1 MVKVKVFDSTE
12 ARASARRPAEAPPTD
27 AAAFHA
33 VVESRRSVRIFTD
46 DPVPE
51 DVVTRCLDAALL
63 APNSSNLQTWQI
75 HWVRSPEKKAALV
88 EACLSQPTAVTAQ
101 ELFVFVARPDLWREN
116 NARMLDRLNADPK
129 VPERG
134 KQYYKVITKIAY
146 NQGPLG
152 LLKPFKWLWFNIRGL
167 SKPTPR
173 EPIGLADMD
182 VWAHKS
188 TALAAG
194 TFMLALRA
202 EGFDSCPMEGL
213 DSVRVKRILGLPRAA
228 GICMAV
234 SAGRRAEGGIY
245 GPRYRFPRETAVF
258 EH

>member
-1 MVKVKVFDSTE
+1 
-12 ARASARRPAEAPPTD
+12 
-27 AAAFHA
+27 
-33 VVESRRSVRIFTD
+33 
-46 DPVPE
+46 
-51 DVVTRCLDAALL
+51 
-63 APNSSNLQTWQI
+63 
-75 HWVRSPEKKAALV
+75 
-88 EACLSQPTAVTAQ
+88 
-101 ELFVFVARPDLWREN
+101 
-116 NARMLDRLNADPK
+116 MLDRLNADPK

-173 EPIGLADMD
+173 EPIGLGDMD

-234 SAGRRAEGGIY
+234 SAGRRAEGGVY

>member
-12 ARASARRPAEAPPTD
+12 ARASARRPAPAPPTD

-33 VVESRRSVRIFTD
+33 VVESRRSVRIYSD

-51 DVVTRCLDAALL
+51 DVVARCIDAALL

-88 EACLSQPTAVTAQ
+88 EACLGQPAAATAQ

-116 NARMLDRLNADPK
+116 NDRMLARLDADPN

-134 KQYYKVITKIAY
+134 KQYYRVITKIAY
-146 NQGPLG
+146 NQGPFG
-152 LLKPFKWLWFNIRGL
+152 LLAPFKWLWFTVRGL
-167 SKPTPR
+167 TKPTPR
-173 EPIGLADMD
+173 EPIGLGHMRI
-182 VWAHKS
+182 WAHKS
-188 TALAAG
+188 TALAAAH
-194 TFMLALRA
+194 FMLALRA

-213 DSVRVKRILGLPRAA
+213 DSARVKRLLDLPAAA

-234 SAGRRAEGGIY
+234 SAGRRAEGGVY